1 MTEQFVSD
9 NIVVVMQ
16 TNILKFFGLI
26 LHLNLYKPVLDK
38 KDSVINIGISVSFL
52 LIYFISEF
60 V

>member
-1 MTEQFVSD
+1 
-9 NIVVVMQ
+9 MQ

-60 V
+60 VWIKVMSC